1 MNRKLLT
8 ALCAVTAAATLFGC
22 SNGGSSSSTP
32 APSSS
37 TPEVVEATYPIVKD
51 KLTITGIIISDGVTA
66 DEKPRQTWLKLAEVT
81 NIDVDW
87 SYIGRVDKVS
97 Q

>member
-22 SNGGSSSSTP
+22 SNGGSSSSAP

-37 TPEVVEATYPIVKD
+37 TPASTAESQPEVVETDYPIVKD
-51 KLTITGIIISDGVTA
+51 KLTVSGMLIANGV
-66 DEKPRQTWLKLAEVT
+66 
-81 NIDVDW
+81 DVDHPADLAQTGG
-87 SYIGRVDKVS
+87 SH
-97 Q
+97 QH